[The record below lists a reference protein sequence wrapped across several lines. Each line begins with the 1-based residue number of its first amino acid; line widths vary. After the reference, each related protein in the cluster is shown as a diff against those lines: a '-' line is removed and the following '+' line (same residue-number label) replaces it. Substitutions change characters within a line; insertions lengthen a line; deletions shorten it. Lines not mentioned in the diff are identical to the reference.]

1 MSDSED
7 EKSRP
12 REDVSGGWP
21 AERSD
26 TFGAG
31 NGNGFGDEDVLAGD
45 EPLLPYARTKFR
57 RKRDVL
63 AVVVIAVT
71 GLVAGLLLWQSS
83 DVRGTSS
90 QPYDGPVP
98 TQAPPTRF
106 PSSLGESWRAKSSA
120 TPLPVAVGETIV
132 TGEGGEVAGRDPLTG
147 DVRWSY
153 TRDLP
158 LCTVS
163 ASWEMA
169 VAVYE
174 KPDNLLRSDDSRKA
188 GGCSEFTSLDPG
200 TGRRGRQPDP
210 TEERAKPDGGQR
222 NSDAEAGTR
231 LLFDGTYVTTTGER
245 LLTTVRSD
253 LVRTV
258 EYGELPVLTNPDRQ
272 PRTGCTY
279 GTVAVEAGR
288 IAVIERCPDDP
299 SDRLTVYN
307 ATHDENDDDKPVV
320 VSSVVVGKGAQVVG
334 MSEHCKV
341 TRESEDGAEEGLQA
355 DVELCTAIVVPNP
368 ARLVVYDQ
376 KGAQLAEHEL
386 DLGPGDL
393 RTEPAD
399 HTVATNRTTGA
410 IYWFTGSR
418 TIALSEV
425 DLSPLWTVEDALG
438 PGTAFAGKIVIPV
451 PDGLAVLQPTD
462 GERIGTIPVDRGDY
476 TGLVT
481 TSALGAMIYEQRG
494 DTLVAL
500 N

>member
-1 MSDSED
+1 MGDSED
-7 EKSRP
+7 EKTPP
-12 REDVSGGWP
+12 RDDVSGSWP
-21 AERSD
+21 DAERSD
-26 TFGAG
+26 AFG
-31 NGNGFGDEDVLAGD
+31 NGNGAGIGDEDVLAGD

-63 AVVVIAVT
+63 AVVGIAVVS
-71 GLVAGLLLWQSS
+71 LVAGLLLWQSS
-83 DVRGTSS
+83 DVRATSS

-106 PSSLGESWRAKSSA
+106 PPSLGESWRAKSSA
-120 TPLPVAVGETIV
+120 TPVPVAVGDTIV

-147 DVRWSY
+147 EKRWHY

-158 LCTVS
+158 LCTVTE
-163 ASWEMA
+163 AWDMA
-169 VAVYE
+169 LTVYS
-174 KPDNLLRSDDSRKA
+174 KPDNLLRADDPRKA
-188 GGCSEFTSLDPG
+188 GGCSEFTSLDPA
-200 TGRRGRQPDP
+200 TGRRGRQPSP
-210 TEERAKPDGGQR
+210 TEERTKPDGGQR
-222 NSDAEAGTR
+222 NSDAELGTR
-231 LLFDGTYVTTTGER
+231 LLFDGTYVTTTGDK

-258 EYGELPVLTNPDRQ
+258 EYGAIPVLTNAERQ

-307 ATHDENDDDKPVV
+307 ATHDDNDDDKPVV
-320 VSSVVVGKGAQVVG
+320 VSSVVVDEGAQVVG
-334 MSEHCKV
+334 MTEHCRG
-341 TRESEDGAEEGLQA
+341 TDDAEETE
-355 DVELCTAIVVPNP
+355 VELCTAIVVPNP

-376 KGAQLAEHEL
+376 KGTQLAEHEL

-399 HTVATNRTTGA
+399 HTMVTNRTTGA
-410 IYWFTGSR
+410 LYWYTGSR
-418 TIALSEV
+418 TIVLSEA
-425 DLSPLWTVEDALG
+425 DLSPLWTVEDTLG

-462 GERIGTIPVDRGDY
+462 GERIGTIPVDRGDH
-476 TGLVT
+476 TGTVT
-481 TSALGAMIYEQRG
+481 TSALGTMVYEQRG

-500 N
+500 S

>member
-1 MSDSED
+1 MGESQGE
-7 EKSRP
+7 ESRP

-21 AERSD
+21 AERSEV
-26 TFGAG
+26 FGG
-31 NGNGFGDEDVLAGD
+31 GDDFGDEDVLAGE

-57 RKRDVL
+57 RTRDVVGVVGI
-63 AVVVIAVT
+63 AVVS
-71 GLVAGLLLWQSS
+71 LVAGLLLWQSS
-83 DVRGTSS
+83 DVRATSS

-106 PSSLGESWRAKSSA
+106 PSSLGESWQAKSSA
-120 TPLPVAVGETIV
+120 TPVPVTVGETIV

-147 DVRWSY
+147 EVRWRY

-158 LCTVS
+158 LCTVTE
-163 ASWEMA
+163 AWDMA
-169 VAVYE
+169 LTVYS
-174 KPDNLLRSDDSRKA
+174 KPDNLLRSDDPRKA
-188 GGCSEFTSLDPG
+188 GGCSEFTSLDPA
-200 TGRRGRQPDP
+200 TGRRGRQPSP
-210 TEERAKPDGGQR
+210 TEERTKPDGGQR
-222 NSDAEAGTR
+222 NSDAELGTR
-231 LLFDGTYVTTTGER
+231 LLFDGTYVTTTGDE

-258 EYGELPVLTNPDRQ
+258 EYGAIPVLTNADRQ

-288 IAVIERCPDDP
+288 IAVIERCPDDS

-307 ATHDENDDDKPVV
+307 ATHDDNDDDKPVV
-320 VSSVVVGKGAQVVG
+320 VSSVVVGEGAQVVG
-334 MSEHCKV
+334 MSEHCRV
-341 TRESEDGAEEGLQA
+341 AEDSEEGAEVGTEEA
-355 DVELCTAIVVPNP
+355 EVELCTAIVLPNP
-368 ARLVVYDQ
+368 ARLVVFDQ
-376 KGAQLAEHEL
+376 EGTEIAEHEL

-399 HTVATNRTTGA
+399 HTVVTNRTTGA

-418 TIALSEV
+418 TVVLSEA
-425 DLSPLWTVEDALG
+425 DLSPLWTVENTLG

-476 TGLVT
+476 TGTVT
-481 TSALGAMIYEQRG
+481 TSALGAMVYEQRG

-500 N
+500 S

>member
-1 MSDSED
+1 MGDSE
-7 EKSRP
+7 P
-12 REDVSGGWP
+12 RDDLPGGWP
-21 AERSD
+21 AAERSD
-26 TFGAG
+26 AFG
-31 NGNGFGDEDVLAGD
+31 NGIGDEDVLVGD

-63 AVVVIAVT
+63 AVVVIAVIA
-71 GLVAGLLLWQSS
+71 LVAALLMWQSS
-83 DVRGTSS
+83 DARNTSS

-98 TQAPPTRF
+98 TQEPPTRF
-106 PSSLGESWRAKSSA
+106 PASLGESWRARSSA
-120 TPLPVAVGETIV
+120 TPVPVAVGETIV
-132 TGEGGEVAGRDPLTG
+132 TGEGGEVAGRDPFTG
-147 DVRWSY
+147 EVRWRY

-163 ASWEMA
+163 TSWQMA
-169 VAVYE
+169 LAVYQ
-174 KPDNLLRSDDSRKA
+174 KSDNLLPAGDSRKG
-188 GGCSEFTSLDPG
+188 GGCSEFTALDPG
-200 TGRRGRQPDP
+200 SGRRGRQPSP

-222 NSDAEAGTR
+222 NSDAELGTR
-231 LLFDGTYVTTTGER
+231 LLSDGTYVTTTGER

-258 EYGELPVLTNPDRQ
+258 EYGELPAIVNPDKQ

-279 GTVAVEAGR
+279 GTMAVEAGR

-299 SDRLTVYN
+299 SERLTVYN
-307 ATHDENDDDKPVV
+307 ATHDDNDDDKPVV
-320 VSSVVVGKGAQVVG
+320 VSSVVVGEGAQVVG
-334 MSEHCKV
+334 MSEHCRV
-341 TRESEDGAEEGLQA
+341 ARDGEETA
-355 DVELCTAIVVPNP
+355 VELCTAVVLPNP

-376 KGAQLAEHEL
+376 TGTQIAQHEV
-386 DLGPGDL
+386 DLGAGDL

-451 PDGLAVLQPTD
+451 TDGLAVIQPTD

-481 TSALGAMIYEQRG
+481 TSALGSMVYEQRG